1 MLDPSLPLSLVLGAG
16 GARGVAHVGILEGL
30 VERGFRVTEIVG
42 SSVGAL
48 IAAYYGCVGLDLPKL
63 RELGLS
69 FSSRQL
75 IAWAAARRAPAFLAH
90 RLKRRAGIIPSYLD
104 LLEHAPTDR
113 LFHGIE
119 RVGVQTYDLN
129 RNEEVLFHSGM
140 DEFPLCD
147 ATRGAVAIPKFY
159 PMREFVHRGR
169 AYRLIDGGVY
179 NRIPIEWLFT
189 ELFSPRQILVVDIA
203 NRVEHRRENAEKIA
217 RVGAA
222 HPDIPIHIATPDTL
236 GRGTILF
243 RRSGLTSL
251 IDSGRETVALAV
263 G

>member
-1 MLDPSLPLSLVLGAG
+1 MLDPSLPVSLVLGAG

-30 VERGFRVTEIVG
+30 AERSFVVSEIVG

-75 IAWAAARRAPAFLAH
+75 IAWAAARRAPAFLAQ
-90 RLKRRAGIIPSYLD
+90 RLKRRAGIIPGYLD
-104 LLEHAPTDR
+104 MLECAPTDR
-113 LFHGIE
+113 LHHGIA
-119 RVGVQTYDLN
+119 RIGVQAFDLI
-129 RNEEVLFHSGM
+129 RNEEVLFHSGLPA
-140 DEFPLCD
+140 FPLCD

-159 PMREFVHRGR
+159 PVREFVHGERS
-169 AYRLIDGGVY
+169 YRLIDGGVY

-189 ELFSPRQILVVDIA
+189 EPFSPRQILVVDIA
-203 NRVEHRRENAEKIA
+203 NRIEHRRENADKIA
-217 RVGAA
+217 RIGRA
-222 HPDIPIHIATPDTL
+222 HPDVPIVIATPDTL